1 VNRVIFGILFGI
13 LPLWACSQSDQPNE
27 SKTISQ
33 SPKDTV
39 AILGTGD
46 MGDSFGPRLA
56 ALGYRVVYGSRNPAS
71 DKVKALLELT
81 GHDATATTQKE
92 AAQQGDIVLLALPWP
107 AMETVMQNLGDLS
120 GKVLI
125 DMSWPPAKIADD
137 GYYEFTMDKSAA
149 EMIQGWNPGA
159 MVAKAFLT
167 LGSNVIDDPS
177 TASGPVTIPI
187 ASDSRIAK
195 EKTARI
201 AADLGLDAVDAGPL
215 RYARNI
221 EALAQIMM
229 VPYLQGRNL
238 VWDFYF
244 PRNNY
249 FLCNTYE
256 GDTSGD
262 DGPSVSDTDDLADI
276 PYTQEPIPPCP

>member
-1 VNRVIFGILFGI
+1 MIRIIIGILLVVF
-13 LPLWACSQSDQPNE
+13 PLLGCSQSDNQIE
-27 SKTISQ
+27 SPTASQ
-33 SPKDTV
+33 APKDTV
-39 AILGTGD
+39 AVLGTGD

-71 DKVKALLELT
+71 DKVKALVALT
-81 GHDATATTQKE
+81 GHGSSATTQKE

-107 AMETVMQNLGDLS
+107 AMETVAQNLGDLS

-125 DMSWPPAKIADD
+125 DMSWPPAKVADD
-137 GYYEFTMDKSAA
+137 GYYEFTIETSAA
-149 EMIQGWNPGA
+149 EMIQSWNPNA
-159 MVAKAFLT
+159 FVAKAFLT
-167 LGSNVIDDPS
+167 VGSNVIDDPS

-221 EALAQIMM
+221 EALTQIML

-262 DGPSVSDTDDLADI
+262 GGPSVSDADDLADI

>member
-1 VNRVIFGILFGI
+1 MIRIIIGILLVVF
-13 LPLWACSQSDQPNE
+13 PLLGCSQSDSQIE
-27 SKTISQ
+27 SATASKA
-33 SPKDTV
+33 PKDTV
-39 AILGTGD
+39 AVLGTGD

-56 ALGYRVVYGSRNPAS
+56 ALGYRVVYGSRNPES
-71 DKVKALLELT
+71 DKVKALVALT
-81 GHDATATTQKE
+81 GHGSSATTQKE

-107 AMETVMQNLGDLS
+107 AMETVTQNLGDLS

-125 DMSWPPAKIADD
+125 DMSWPPAKVADD
-137 GYYEFTMDKSAA
+137 GYYEYTIETSAA
-149 EMIQGWNPGA
+149 EMIQSWNPNA
-159 MVAKAFLT
+159 FVAKAFLT
-167 LGSNVIDDPS
+167 VGSNVIDDPS

-221 EALAQIMM
+221 EALTQIMM

-262 DGPSVSDTDDLADI
+262 DGPSVSDADDLADI

>member
-1 VNRVIFGILFGI
+1 MHRVIFGILFGV
-13 LPLWACSQSDQPNE
+13 LPLLACSQSDEPIE
-27 SKTISQ
+27 SKTGSPL
-33 SPKDTV
+33 PKDTV

-107 AMETVMQNLGDLS
+107 AMETVTQNLGDLS

-125 DMSWPPAKIADD
+125 DMSWPPSKIADD
-137 GYYEFTMDKSAA
+137 GYYEYTMDKSAA

-159 MVAKAFLT
+159 MVAKAFLI

-177 TASGPVTIPI
+177 TASGPVSVPI
-187 ASDSRIAK
+187 ASNSRIAK

-201 AADLGLDAVDAGPL
+201 VAELGLDPVDVGPL
-215 RYARNI
+215 RYARHI
-221 EALAQIMM
+221 EAMALILM
-229 VPYLQGRNL
+229 VPFLQNRDAY
-238 VWDFYF
+238 WDFYF
-244 PRNNY
+244 PRTNY
-249 FLCNTYE
+249 FYCNTYE
-256 GDTSGD
+256 GDSSED
-262 DGPSVSDTDDLADI
+262 DGPPVFDADNLADI
-276 PYTQEPIPPCP
+276 PYMLEPVSPCP

>member
-1 VNRVIFGILFGI
+1 VF
-13 LPLWACSQSDQPNE
+13 PLLAGSQSDKQIGSAN
-27 SKTISQ
+27 T
-33 SPKDTV
+33 SPAHKDTV

-56 ALGYRVVYGSRNPAS
+56 TLGYRVVYGSRSPAS
-71 DKVKALLELT
+71 DKVKALVALT
-81 GHDATATTQKE
+81 GHGSTATTQKD
-92 AAQQGDIVLLALPWP
+92 AAQLGDIVLLALPWP
-107 AMETVMQNLGDLS
+107 AMETVAQNLGDLS

-125 DMSWPPAKIADD
+125 DMSWPPAKVADD
-137 GYYEFTMDKSAA
+137 GYYEFEMPESAA
-149 EMIQGWNPGA
+149 EMIQSWNPDA
-159 MVAKAFLT
+159 FVAKAFLT
-167 LGSNVIDDPS
+167 VGSNVIDDPS

-187 ASDSRIAK
+187 ASDSRLAK

-221 EALAQIMM
+221 EALTQIMM
-229 VPYLQGRNL
+229 VPYLQGRDL

-262 DGPSVSDTDDLADI
+262 SGPSVSDADDLADI
-276 PYTQEPIPPCP
+276 PYTQKSIAPCP

>member
-13 LPLWACSQSDQPNE
+13 LSLLACSQSDEPIE
-27 SKTISQ
+27 SKTNSQ

-56 ALGYRVVYGSRNPAS
+56 ALGYRIVYGSRNPAS
-71 DKVKALLELT
+71 DKIKALLELT

-107 AMETVMQNLGDLS
+107 AMETVTQNLGDLS

-125 DMSWPPAKIADD
+125 DMSWPPSKIADD
-137 GYYEFTMDKSAA
+137 GYYEYTMDKSAA

-167 LGSNVIDDPS
+167 LGSNVIDDPT
-177 TASGPVTIPI
+177 TASGPVSVPI
-187 ASDSRIAK
+187 ASSSRIAK

-201 AADLGLDAVDAGPL
+201 VAELGLDPVDVGPL
-215 RYARNI
+215 RYARHI
-221 EALAQIMM
+221 EAMALILT
-229 VPYLQGRNL
+229 VPIVQNRDAY
-238 VWDFYF
+238 WDFYF
-244 PRNNY
+244 PRTNY
-249 FLCNTYE
+249 FDCNSYE
-256 GDTSGD
+256 GDGSD
-262 DGPSVSDTDDLADI
+262 DDEPAVFDADNLADI
-276 PYTQEPIPPCP
+276 PYMLEPVPPCP

>member
-1 VNRVIFGILFGI
+1 MNRIFFSMWLIA
-13 LPLWACSQSDQPNE
+13 LPLVACSQTDESDKSN
-27 SKTISQ
+27 TYSQ
-33 SPKDTV
+33 APGDTV

-71 DKVKALLELT
+71 ERVKALLELT

-92 AAQQGDIVLLALPWP
+92 AAQLGDIVLLALPWP
-107 AMETVMQNLGDLS
+107 AMETVTQNLGDLS

-149 EMIQGWNPGA
+149 EMIQSWNPGA

-177 TASGPVTIPI
+177 TASGPVSVPI

-201 AADLGLDAVDAGPL
+201 VAELGLDPVDIGPL
-215 RYARNI
+215 RYARHI
-221 EALAQIMM
+221 EAMALIFM
-229 VPYLQGRNL
+229 VPHMQNRDIY
-238 VWDFYF
+238 WDFYF
-244 PRNNY
+244 PRTNY
-249 FLCNTYE
+249 FICNAYE
-256 GDTSGD
+256 GDSTGD
-262 DGPSVSDTDDLADI
+262 EGPLVFDADNLADI
-276 PYTQEPIPPCP
+276 PYTQKPIPPCP